1 METSLVHQ
9 HVPPPT
15 SPTDDPKCL
24 LELPPDTLLEVF
36 LWAELDALNQIQ
48 RASQQCRLLARA
60 ATASHSWRARRPCN
74 VQSLALSRLEAGA
87 VSSEALHGL
96 SGGVRSLAFER
107 DLLVSGTKDNLARL
121 WGCRTLGTCF
131 AEHLHPQWVG
141 AVALTVAAGGLLATG
156 CDDGRI
162 RVWST
167 DVTSFD
173 TAPLEL
179 KGHSESWIVGVGW
192 IQGWIQGSGTDG
204 GARPPRLLSCSR
216 DGEIALWDV
225 NSQRMLHNEYERPEG
240 SRSSVLVTAFDV
252 FRDAM
257 VVARTTSSTP
267 SRGEHEEIVL
277 FRVRE
282 PVHVEPPLPN
292 LEPPLPREST
302 RARCFEGPY
311 LEAAQVIA
319 PRRGAVDR
327 GPVLSLALDRGAPSW
342 APSVLEQR
350 ARGGLSGSKFG
361 RVSGWSHIGA
371 SGCKWGVVH
380 LWDLHTGECTA
391 TLENGCAGGI
401 RGLAL
406 CGDVLVVGRDPGPL
420 LNVWDLR
427 RRRIVQRLRGHTNN
441 DALAMV
447 VEPARGRLA
456 CGGRMNELRVW
467 DFYRACAT

>member
-1 METSLVHQ
+1 M
-9 HVPPPT
+9 
-15 SPTDDPKCL
+15 
-24 LELPPDTLLEVF
+24 
-36 LWAELDALNQIQ
+36 
-48 RASQQCRLLARA
+48 
-60 ATASHSWRARRPCN
+60 
-74 VQSLALSRLEAGA
+74 
-87 VSSEALHGL
+87 
-96 SGGVRSLAFER
+96 
-107 DLLVSGTKDNLARL
+107 
-121 WGCRTLGTCF
+121 
-131 AEHLHPQWVG
+131 
-141 AVALTVAAGGLLATG
+141 
-156 CDDGRI
+156 
-162 RVWST
+162 
-167 DVTSFD
+167 
-173 TAPLEL
+173 
-179 KGHSESWIVGVGW
+179 GW

-225 NSQRMLHNEYERPEG
+225 NSQRMLHNEYDRPVRDPG

-252 FRDAM
+252 FRDAA

-277 FRVRE
+277 YRVRE
-282 PVHVEPPLPN
+282 PVHLEPPLPNLGGASAHPN
-292 LEPPLPREST
+292 LEPPLPNWESA

-406 CGDVLVVGRDPGPL
+406 CGYVLVVGRDPGPL

-467 DFYRACAT
+467 DFFRACATQCDPTGVKMCTEAWS

>member
-1 METSLVHQ
+1 METSLVHE

-15 SPTDDPKCL
+15 SPTADPKCL

-107 DLLVSGTKDNLARL
+107 DLLVSGTKDNLARV

-141 AVALTVAAGGLLATG
+141 AVALTAAAGGLLATG

-167 DVTSFD
+167 DVTSLD

-225 NSQRMLHNEYERPEG
+225 NSQRMLHNEYDRPVRDPG

-252 FRDAM
+252 FRDAA
-257 VVARTTSSTP
+257 VVARTSSSTP

-277 FRVRE
+277 YRVRE
-282 PVHVEPPLPN
+282 PVHGEAQ
-292 LEPPLPREST
+292 PPLPRESA
-302 RARCFEGPY
+302 RARCFEGPC

-327 GPVLSLALDRGAPSW
+327 GPVLSLALDRG
-342 APSVLEQR
+342 
-350 ARGGLSGSKFG
+350 SGSKFG
-361 RVSGWSHIGA
+361 SGSGWIQEASRIGA
-371 SGCKWGVVH
+371 SGSKWGVVH
-380 LWDLHTGECTA
+380 LWDFRTGECTA

-406 CGDVLVVGRDPGPL
+406 CGYVLAVGRDPGPL

-467 DFYRACAT
+467 DLYRACASVRDTMRPDSCENVY